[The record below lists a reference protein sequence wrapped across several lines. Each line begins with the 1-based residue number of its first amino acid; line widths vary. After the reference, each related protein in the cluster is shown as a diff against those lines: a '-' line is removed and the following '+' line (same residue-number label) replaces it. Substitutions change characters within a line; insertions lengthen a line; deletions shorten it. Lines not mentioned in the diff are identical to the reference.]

1 MGLVAGPAVPHDQL
15 AVQGAAHRV
24 PEQPQVRG
32 RAARAVPVPAV
43 AAEVDAGHLVDVA
56 LQQLLHGRFARPG
69 VLNHDRHQLK

>member
-15 AVQGAAHRV
+15 AVQGAAHR
-24 PEQPQVRG
+24 
-32 RAARAVPVPAV
+32 VPAV